1 MWRWDRREGATVFA
15 VAGCTLILPIPQN
28 PGAGV
33 FLNRGRLV
41 FGATLVQ
48 HHRAFYSRKQP
59 ELRLIFYSSNGEE
72 KPAAIETTGFFR
84 GTPERLSPP
93 GDKPRIRGAQQKNL
107 PHGRF
112 FVVRPSGFPLSGINL
127 ESAAHSKKTCLTAGF
142 FVVRPSGFEPLAYRV
157 GVCHSIQLSYGRIF
171 SRSYYSKVRLKSKAD
186 FLFPFAAP
194 DARCIQVQMRS
205 PRRHKRPLAFDS
217 KAAFSFR
224 KCRDCNPGIYL
235 IQS

>member
-84 GTPERLSPP
+84 GTPERISPP

-112 FVVRPSGFPLSGINL
+112 FRVITQHYRFFEIAFKKSVYDSKNNLMRRAHLSFDSSVVSETAPS
-127 ESAAHSKKTCLTAGF
+127 
-142 FVVRPSGFEPLAYRV
+142 
-157 GVCHSIQLSYGRIF
+157 
-171 SRSYYSKVRLKSKAD
+171 SRSVTT
-186 FLFPFAAP
+186 
-194 DARCIQVQMRS
+194 
-205 PRRHKRPLAFDS
+205 
-217 KAAFSFR
+217 
-224 KCRDCNPGIYL
+224 
-235 IQS
+235 

>member
-1 MWRWDRREGATVFA
+1 MWRWDRREGAAIFA
-15 VAGCTLILPIPQN
+15 VAGCTLILPLPQS
-28 PGAGV
+28 PETGT
-33 FLNRGRLV
+33 FPNRGRLV

-59 ELRLIFYSSNGEE
+59 ELRLFFTATMAKKN
-72 KPAAIETTGFFR
+72 PVAIETTGFFR
-84 GTPERLSPP
+84 GTPEWISHL

-107 PHGRF
+107 PHGR
-112 FVVRPSGFPLSGINL
+112 
-127 ESAAHSKKTCLTAGF
+127 F

-171 SRSYYSKVRLKSKAD
+171 SRSYYSKVRPKSKAD

-205 PRRHKRPLAFDS
+205 PRRCKRPLAFDS
-217 KAAFSFR
+217 KAALSFR
-224 KCRDCNPGIYL
+224 KRRDCNPGIYL
-235 IQS
+235 IQSRSELEHAPNQYA

>member
-1 MWRWDRREGATVFA
+1 MWRWDRREGAAIFA
-15 VAGCTLILPIPQN
+15 VAGCTLIPPIPQN
-28 PGAGV
+28 PEAGA
-33 FLNRGRLV
+33 FPNRGRLV

-59 ELRLIFYSSNGEE
+59 ELRLFFTATMVKKNHV
-72 KPAAIETTGFFR
+72 AIETTWFFR
-84 GTPERLSPP
+84 GTPERISPL
-93 GDKPRIRGAQQKNL
+93 GDKPRIRSAQQKNL

-112 FVVRPSGFPLSGINL
+112 FMVRPSGFPLSGINL

-171 SRSYYSKVRLKSKAD
+171 SRSYYSKVRPKSKAD

-205 PRRHKRPLAFDS
+205 PRRRKRPLAFDS
-217 KAAFSFR
+217 KARFR
-224 KCRDCNPGIYL
+224 FASAAIAIPESI
-235 IQS
+235 